1 MNPPTLRVGLAGLG
15 TVGASVVRL
24 LAKNR
29 DAINAR
35 AGRPITLARVA
46 SRTPK
51 PDVDLGGATFGTEVA
66 SLPTS
71 PVDVVVELIGGEEAA
86 GALVEASLRAGCAVV
101 TANKALLA
109 ARGNALFALA
119 AAEGLPF
126 GYEASVAGGI
136 PIVQALHAGLAANRR
151 DLLAGIVNGTSN
163 YILTAMENDGQDF
176 AAALAEAQRLG
187 YAEADPAFDVDGLDA
202 AQKLAVLS
210 AAAFDTDIDYAG
222 VHVEGIAGVDVE
234 DIRYAR
240 ELGFAVK
247 HLAIA
252 RRRAEGLDARVHLA
266 LVPEHLLMAKV
277 SGVMNA
283 VLAHGDA
290 VGSTLH
296 IGPGAGGMATA
307 SAVVADLVALARGDL
322 PVPKPAGERLPALGV
337 NDLVCAHYLKIPA
350 VDQAGVFAEVADVLR
365 HHDISIE
372 AVIQRPAA
380 ARTDA
385 EPWVP
390 IVILTNEVAERAVE
404 SAVAELRRLDGVAGV
419 AKAEAAGGG
428 VKNAITRIR
437 VADL

>member
-1 MNPPTLRVGLAGLG
+1 MNAPALRVGLAGLG

-24 LAKNR
+24 LARNH
-29 DAINAR
+29 DAIAAR
-35 AGRPITLARVA
+35 AGRRIALAHVA

-51 PDVDLGGATFGTEVA
+51 PEIDLGGAAFGTDLA
-66 SLPTS
+66 CLPS
-71 PVDVVVELIGGEEAA
+71 ADVDVVVELIGGEDAA
-86 GALVEASLRAGCAVV
+86 GALVEASLRAGRPVV

-109 ARGNALFALA
+109 GRGNALFALA
-119 AAEGLPF
+119 RANGLPF

-136 PIVQALHAGLAANRR
+136 PIVHALHAGLAANRLN
-151 DLLAGIVNGTSN
+151 LLAGIVNGTSN
-163 YILTAMENDGQDF
+163 YILTAMESDGRSF

-202 AQKLAVLS
+202 AQKLAVL
-210 AAAFDTDIDYAG
+210 AATAFETAIDFAG
-222 VHVEGIAGVDVE
+222 VHVEGIAGVDIE
-234 DIRYAR
+234 DIRYAA

-247 HLAIA
+247 HLAMA
-252 RRRAEGLDARVHLA
+252 RRRDGGVDARVHLA
-266 LVPEHLLMAKV
+266 LVPHHLLLAKV

-290 VGSTLH
+290 VGSTMH

-322 PVPKPAGERLPALGV
+322 PVPHTARGRLPALDIGS
-337 NDLVCAHYLKIPA
+337 LLCAHYLKVPA
-350 VDQAGVFAEVADVLR
+350 VDQPGVFAEVADVLS

-372 AVIQRPAA
+372 AVIQRPPAV
-380 ARTDA
+380 RTEV

-390 IVILTNEVAERAVE
+390 IVILTNEVAERVVDA
-404 SAVAELRRLDGVAGV
+404 AVADLHQLAGV
-419 AKAEAAGGG
+419 KGS
-428 VKNAITRIR
+428 ITRIR